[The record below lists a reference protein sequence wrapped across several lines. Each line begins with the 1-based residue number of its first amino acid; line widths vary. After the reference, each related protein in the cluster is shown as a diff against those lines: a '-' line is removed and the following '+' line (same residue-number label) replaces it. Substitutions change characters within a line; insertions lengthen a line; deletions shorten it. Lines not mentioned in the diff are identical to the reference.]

1 MNEITM
7 IPIERLHAHPDNP
20 RKELGD
26 LTELA
31 DSIRANGILQNLTII
46 PGHRATDEELEQI
59 VALYDSLDDSN
70 EMEANA
76 KTEIREQIENRWAA
90 NDYTVIIGHRRMAAS
105 KLAGLTELPCTIV
118 QMTPK
123 EQVQTMLL
131 ENIQRSDLTVYE
143 QAQGFQMMLD
153 LGATVE
159 EISEK
164 SGFSETTVRRR
175 VKMMELDQTILKQ
188 VSGRQLSLGDF
199 DTLAQI
205 EDISD
210 RNECLANIGTRDFE
224 LSVKR
229 ALNQQRIKRNLPA
242 VKSWLKERKAK
253 KITASESWSNKYEG
267 VGSWIYISNW
277 GEKGNEPP
285 KSLPAELFY
294 TLDDSSLRLFR
305 KTERAKP
312 QKKPPE
318 EIAKE
323 KAIAESWKALEET
336 GKLALS
342 LRRSFVEQLSVTSK
356 NRPDVLYGAL
366 LAMVLNS
373 IDYRSPDRNAI
384 ASVFGIEPGY
394 NPNRGQELA
403 ANLNAVTNKTLA
415 GLVYAG
421 FDDDEIDSV
430 KDLCVELNYRKEFPK
445 YKRSAKWSLLY
456 EWLNRLGYEP
466 STEEASV
473 LDGTHEAFLA
483 REKYENQKEE
493 PS

>member
-7 IPIERLHAHPDNP
+7 IPIERLYSHPDNP
-20 RKELGD
+20 RKDLGD

-31 DSIRANGILQNLTII
+31 DSIKANGILQNLTVI
-46 PGHRATDEELEQI
+46 PGHRATDKELEQI
-59 VALYDSLDDSN
+59 TALYDSLDDSN
-70 EMEANA
+70 QLEANA
-76 KTEIREQIENRWAA
+76 KAEVREQIENRWAA
-90 NDYTVIIGHRRMAAS
+90 DGYTVIIGHRRMAAS

-118 QMTPK
+118 KMTPK

-175 VKMMELDQTILKQ
+175 VKMMELDQAILKE

-205 EDISD
+205 EDIAD
-210 RNECLANIGTRDFE
+210 RNACLAEIGTRDFE

-229 ALNQQRIKRNLPA
+229 ALNQQAVKRNLPL
-242 VKSWLKERKAK
+242 VKQWLKERKAK
-253 KITASESWSNKYEG
+253 KITSRESWSNKYDG
-267 VGSWIYISNW
+267 IGSWIYIANW

-285 KSLPAELFY
+285 KNLPSELFY

-318 EIAKE
+318 QIAKE
-323 KAIAESWKALEET
+323 KAIAEAWKSLEET
-336 GKLALS
+336 AELAWS
-342 LRRSFVEQLSVTSK
+342 LRKDFVGSLTVTKK
-356 NRPDVLYGAL
+356 NRQDVLYGAL
-366 LAMVLNS
+366 PGLMLQIISYNS
-373 IDYRSPDRNAI
+373 ADRNAI
-384 ASVFGIEPGY
+384 NQVFGIEQGYDPKRDEKMAENLDSVTDKALPG
-394 NPNRGQELA
+394 LI
-403 ANLNAVTNKTLA
+403 
-415 GLVYAG
+415 YAG
-421 FDDDEIDSV
+421 FGDDAKTFCTMDTYRKRFPVYHMSV
-430 KDLCVELNYRKEFPK
+430 KCK
-445 YKRSAKWSLLY
+445 LLY
-456 EWLNRLGYEP
+456 DWLKRLGYEP
-466 STEEASV
+466 STEEDSM
-473 LDGTHEAFLA
+473 LNGTHAAFRA
-483 REKYENQKEE
+483 WEQF
-493 PS
+493 S

>member
-7 IPIERLHAHPDNP
+7 IPIERLYSHPDNP

-31 DSIRANGILQNLTII
+31 DSIKANGILQNLTVI

-59 VALYDSLDDSN
+59 TALYDSLDDSN
-70 EMEANA
+70 QLEANA
-76 KTEIREQIENRWAA
+76 KAEVREQIENRWAA
-90 NDYTVIIGHRRMAAS
+90 DGYTVIIGHRRMAAS

-118 QMTPK
+118 RMTPK

-175 VKMMELDQTILKQ
+175 VKMMELDQAVLKE

-205 EDISD
+205 EDLKD
-210 RNECLANIGTRDFE
+210 RNECLEKIGTKDFE
-224 LSVKR
+224 FAVRQAINK
-229 ALNQQRIKRNLPA
+229 QTIKRNLPL
-242 VKSWLKERKAK
+242 VKEWLKERKAK
-253 KITASESWSNKYEG
+253 KITSSESWSNKYDG
-267 VGSWIYISNW
+267 IGSWIYIVNW

-285 KSLPAELFY
+285 KNLPAELFY
-294 TLDDSSLRLFR
+294 TLDESSLRLFR

-318 EIAKE
+318 QIAKE
-323 KAIAESWKALEET
+323 KAIAEAWKSLEET
-336 GKLALS
+336 GALALS
-342 LRRSFVEQLSVTSK
+342 LRKGFVEQLNVTSK

-366 LAMVLNS
+366 LALVWNAVE
-373 IDYRSPDRNAI
+373 YNSPDREVIN
-384 ASVFGIEPGY
+384 SVFGIKPGY
-394 NPNRGQELA
+394 NPNRGQEVVS
-403 ANLNAVTNKTLA
+403 NLDAITNKTLA
-415 GLVYAG
+415 SLVYAG
-421 FDDDEIDSV
+421 FDDDEKI
-430 KDLCVELNYRKEFPK
+430 LCTESSYRKEFPK
-445 YKRSAKWSLLY
+445 HKRSAKWVLLY
-456 EWLNRLGYEP
+456 DWLKRLGYEP
-466 STEEASV
+466 STEEDSM
-473 LDGTHEAFLA
+473 LNGTHAAYQAWETF
-483 REKYENQKEE
+483 ENQKE
-493 PS
+493 

>member
-7 IPIERLHAHPDNP
+7 IPIGQLHPHPDNP
-20 RKELGD
+20 RKDLGD

-31 DSIRANGILQNLTII
+31 DSIKANGILQNLTVI
-46 PGHRATDEELEQI
+46 PGHRASDEELEQI
-59 VALYDSLDDSN
+59 AALHDSLDDSN
-70 EMEANA
+70 QLEANA
-76 KTEIREQIENRWAA
+76 KAEVREQLENRWAM

-118 QMTPK
+118 EMTPK

-175 VKMMELDQTILKQ
+175 VKMMELDQKILKE

-205 EDISD
+205 EDLKD
-210 RNECLANIGTRDFE
+210 RNECLAEIGTKDFE
-224 LSVKR
+224 FAVKR
-229 ALNQQRIKRNLPA
+229 ALNQQAVKRNLPL
-242 VKSWLKERKAK
+242 VKQWLKERKAK
-253 KITASESWSNKYEG
+253 KITSSESWSNKYDG
-267 VGSWIYISNW
+267 IGSWIYIVNW
-277 GEKGNEPP
+277 GEKGNGPP
-285 KSLPAELFY
+285 KNLPAELFY

-318 EIAKE
+318 QIAKE
-323 KAIAESWKALEET
+323 KAIAEAWKSLEET
-336 GKLALS
+336 GELALS
-342 LRRSFVEQLSVTSK
+342 LRKGFVEQLGVTNK
-356 NRPDVLYGAL
+356 NRTDVLYGAL
-366 LAMVLNS
+366 CAILLNAVEYIGQDRAAIYATLG
-373 IDYRSPDRNAI
+373 IDSN
-384 ASVFGIEPGY
+384 Y
-394 NPNRGQELA
+394 NPNRGQELVDK
-403 ANLNAVTNKTLA
+403 LDSVTSKMLP

-421 FDDDEIDSV
+421 FDDDGKSLFTESS
-430 KDLCVELNYRKEFPK
+430 YRKEFPR
-445 YKRSAKWSLLY
+445 YKRSAKLELLY
-456 EWLNRLGYEP
+456 GWLKSLGYEL
-466 STEEASV
+466 STEETSM
-473 LDGTHEAFLA
+473 LNGTHEAFQA
-483 REKYENQKEE
+483 REAFDKKRDGT
-493 PS
+493 